1 MSGLHPS
8 LTAAVA
14 HEHRQD
20 LLRQARQ
27 AKQAQLAAQVAERHH
42 STKRLRPAWWTRLT
56 TRVTVARIVPTGT

>member
-20 LLRQARQ
+20 LMRAARRARQAR
-27 AKQAQLAAQVAERHH
+27 LAAAAAESHH
-42 STKRLRPAWWTRLT
+42 RTERLRPAWWTRLT
-56 TRVTVARIVPTGT
+56 TRVTVSRVAPTGA